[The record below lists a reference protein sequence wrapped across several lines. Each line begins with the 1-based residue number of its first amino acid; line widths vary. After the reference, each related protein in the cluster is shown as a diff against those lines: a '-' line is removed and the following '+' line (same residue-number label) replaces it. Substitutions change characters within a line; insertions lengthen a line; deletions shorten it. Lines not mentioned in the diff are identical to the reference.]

1 MGIWRWMTDRANA
14 ALSHENIG
22 RLDKNLVAKMGTT
35 GPLDEFLLE
44 SGICSEEELRYLKS
58 WPEGLR
64 EVLRA
69 AIRSA
74 VHRSPR
80 VPVNIAWAPAYDFE
94 VDVWEAPATG
104 DSPGSMTILMRGR
117 YPADRHPLG
126 V

>member
-1 MGIWRWMTDRANA
+1 MGIWIRIAERLNA
-14 ALSHENIG
+14 ALSQESIG
-22 RLDKNLVAKMGTT
+22 RLQETLLSKLGTT
-35 GPLDEFLLE
+35 GPLDEFLTE
-44 SGICSEEELRYLKS
+44 SKICNEEELRYLKS

-80 VPVNIAWAPAYDFE
+80 MPVTIAWAPGYDFE
-94 VDVWEAPATG
+94 VNVWEAPATA

-117 YPADRHPLG
+117 YPADRHPAAR
-126 V
+126 